1 MQTILVTGCAGF
13 IGSHVC
19 ERLLDLG
26 YKVIGIDNFDDFYS
40 RELKE
45 KNLSIFKERD
55 RFLFLELDLSE
66 KGAFTQLK
74 DSIDVVIHLAAK
86 AGVLPSL
93 NNPAAYINVNIAG
106 TNLLLD
112 FMVERGIKKLLFASS
127 SSVYG
132 NNTKTPFC
140 ESDEVNGPI
149 SPYAFTKRS
158 CELMNYSYHNL
169 YDMDIINLRFFTVYG
184 PRQRPDL
191 AIHKFFKLIYDKRA
205 IQQYGDGSSARDYT
219 FVDDTV
225 SGILGAL
232 DFINSHNKVFE
243 IVNLG
248 NSSPISLKELIA
260 SIYDSIGLASNIE
273 QQDMKPGDVNITY
286 ANIEKAK
293 AMFNYQPQ
301 TTLKAGLESFKS
313 WFQEEYGKA

>member
-232 DFINSHNKVFE
+232 DYINSHNKIFE

>member
-1 MQTILVTGCAGF
+1 
-13 IGSHVC
+13 
-19 ERLLDLG
+19 
-26 YKVIGIDNFDDFYS
+26 
-40 RELKE
+40 
-45 KNLSIFKERD
+45 
-55 RFLFLELDLSE
+55 
-66 KGAFTQLK
+66 
-74 DSIDVVIHLAAK
+74 
-86 AGVLPSL
+86 
-93 NNPAAYINVNIAG
+93 
-106 TNLLLD
+106 
-112 FMVERGIKKLLFASS
+112 
-127 SSVYG
+127 
-132 NNTKTPFC
+132 
-140 ESDEVNGPI
+140 
-149 SPYAFTKRS
+149 
-158 CELMNYSYHNL
+158 
-169 YDMDIINLRFFTVYG
+169 MDIINLRFFTVYG

-191 AIHKFFKLIYDKRA
+191 AIHKFFKLIYDKQA

-232 DFINSHNKVFE
+232 DYINSHKKVFE

-248 NSSPISLKELIA
+248 NNSPVSLKELIA

-301 TTLKAGLESFKS
+301 TTLKAGLERFKS

>member
-19 ERLLDLG
+19 EQLLDLG
-26 YKVIGIDNFDDFYS
+26 HKVIGIDNFDDFYS

-45 KNLSIFKERD
+45 KNLSIFKELD

-66 KGAFTQLK
+66 KGAFAQLK
-74 DSIDVVIHLAAK
+74 YSIDVVIHLAAK

-93 NNPAAYINVNIAG
+93 KNPGAYIKVNIAG
-106 TNLLLD
+106 TNHLLD

-132 NNTKTPFC
+132 NNTKIPFC
-140 ESDEVNGPI
+140 ETDEVNGPI
-149 SPYAFTKRS
+149 SPYAFSKRS

-191 AIHKFFKLIYDKRA
+191 AIHKFFKLIYDKHA

-219 FVDDTV
+219 FVDDIV

-232 DFINSHNKVFE
+232 DYINSHQKVFE

-248 NSSPISLKELIA
+248 NNSPVSLKELIA

-301 TTLKAGLESFKS
+301 TTLKAGLERFKS

>member
-19 ERLLDLG
+19 EQLLDLG
-26 YKVIGIDNFDDFYS
+26 HKVIGIDNFDDFYS

-66 KGAFTQLK
+66 KGAFAQLK
-74 DSIDVVIHLAAK
+74 YSIDVVIHLAAK

-93 NNPAAYINVNIAG
+93 KNPGAYIKVNIAG
-106 TNLLLD
+106 TNHLLD

-140 ESDEVNGPI
+140 ETDEVNGPI

-191 AIHKFFKLIYDKRA
+191 AIHKFFKLIYDKQA

-232 DFINSHNKVFE
+232 DYINSHKKVFE

-248 NSSPISLKELIA
+248 NNSPVSLKELIA

-301 TTLKAGLESFKS
+301 TTLKEGLERFKS

>member
-19 ERLLDLG
+19 EQLLDLG
-26 YKVIGIDNFDDFYS
+26 HKVIGIDNFDDFYS

-66 KGAFTQLK
+66 KGAFAQLK

-93 NNPAAYINVNIAG
+93 KNPGAYIKVNIAG
-106 TNLLLD
+106 TNHLLD

-132 NNTKTPFC
+132 NNTKIPFC
-140 ESDEVNGPI
+140 ETDEVNGPI
-149 SPYAFTKRS
+149 SPYAFSKRS

-232 DFINSHNKVFE
+232 DYINSHKKVFE

-248 NSSPISLKELIA
+248 NNSPVSLKELIA
-260 SIYDSIGLASNIE
+260 SIYDCIGLASNIE

-301 TTLKAGLESFKS
+301 TTLKAGLERFKS

>member
-19 ERLLDLG
+19 EQLLDLG
-26 YKVIGIDNFDDFYS
+26 YKVIGIDNFDDFYP

-45 KNLSIFKERD
+45 KNLSIFKDRD
-55 RFLFLELDLSE
+55 KFLFLEVDLSE
-66 KGAFTQLK
+66 KGVFAQLK

-93 NNPAAYINVNIAG
+93 KNPGAYIKANITG
-106 TNLLLD
+106 TNHLLD
-112 FMVERGIKKLLFASS
+112 FMVEKGIKKLLFASS

-132 NNTKTPFC
+132 NNTKIPFC
-140 ESDEVNGPI
+140 ETDEVNGPI

-169 YDMDIINLRFFTVYG
+169 YDMDIINMRFFTVYG

-191 AIHKFFKLIYDKRA
+191 AIHKFFKLIYDKQA

-232 DFINSHNKVFE
+232 DYINLHKKVFE

-248 NSSPISLKELIA
+248 NSSPVSLKELIA
-260 SIYDSIGLASNIE
+260 SIYESIGLASNIE

-301 TTLKAGLESFKS
+301 TTLKVGLQRFKS